1 MENDRRRYSRVACEG
16 IAVLELGNEVP
27 LTARIM
33 DLSAEG
39 CHLIFD
45 DPQEIAQDTEVEMAF
60 ELDNMFFAVRAQA
73 KSIRSN
79 QSVGMYFPDMSE
91 TGRANLQGLVSL
103 MTQFTTQPASIAAS
117 WANAA

>member
-1 MENDRRRYSRVACEG
+1 MENDRRHYPRVACHG
-16 IAVLELGNEVP
+16 IAVLELGSEVP
-27 LTARIM
+27 SRARVM

-45 DPQEIAQDTEVEMAF
+45 DPQEIQQDTEIEMAF
-60 ELDNMFFAVRAQA
+60 ELDNIFFAVRAQA

-91 TGRANLQGLVSL
+91 TGRADLQGLVGL
-103 MTQFTTQPASIAAS
+103 IAQFTHQPATIAAPWS
-117 WANAA
+117 NAA